1 MKFKCIPLH
10 KHGYLLVAFVQKQ
23 GTGIRVRCQKLYE
36 KCYLMS
42 NEVNESFYFYVL
54 QLRRFRVHCP
64 NVSECIEQPWP
75 KCKHQ
80 DFLSVCLRWM
90 PSLWQSKSPISTAY
104 ESLHRFPN
112 GSGMGQKRT
121 ATGKEPTFIDQA
133 ELKVVPLDVH
143 TSFSQLYIIFK
154 TPLVMD

>member
-1 MKFKCIPLH
+1 
-10 KHGYLLVAFVQKQ
+10 
-23 GTGIRVRCQKLYE
+23 
-36 KCYLMS
+36 MS
-42 NEVNESFYFYVL
+42 
-54 QLRRFRVHCP
+54 
-64 NVSECIEQPWP
+64 
-75 KCKHQ
+75 
-80 DFLSVCLRWM
+80 
-90 PSLWQSKSPISTAY
+90 SLWQSKSPISTAY